1 MTVKQTLL
9 TELNLTPCAGL
20 GWRLAQ
26 PDTVVA
32 FRPPNRFAIATA
44 DALEADLLLEAL
56 RPLAGG
62 TPVRLQRL

>member
-1 MTVKQTLL
+1 MTAKDTLI
-9 TELNLTPCAGL
+9 TQLNLTPQAGL

-26 PDTVVA
+26 PETVVA
-32 FRPPNRFAIATA
+32 FRPPNRFAISTA

-56 RPLAGG
+56 RPLASE